1 MKSHLFNHRKIAV
14 IAGMLLATAG
24 LKAQYGNIGYFNQ
37 ANHLFDQKN
46 YFEAAQAY
54 EKYLQEEKKS
64 RSRGTAFSVE
74 KKMKGKSNLNPHQE
88 AVYHLAESYR
98 LSHDY
103 TQAEKWYKQ
112 ASAFSAEAYP
122 ACLYW
127 YGVTLR
133 TNKKYEEAFNALT
146 KFVQTYKDLDPN
158 LMNADRELDD
168 LKFIQAQSNKAR
180 QDQFIL
186 EMKKSPTRTSQYAMA
201 VRHEDTL
208 VFTGVHSNPPESKKD
223 KETFSNDLYETIGG
237 EDSMFTA
244 EILNIDVGEDFHQ
257 GMANFS
263 TDGKKMFFTRWSTV
277 NGMTKSAIYTSEL
290 KDSGWSL
297 AEKMDEPVNIP
308 GYNNAQPFIT
318 ADGKFLLF
326 SSDRPGGIG
335 KFDLWYAA
343 LDEHFRVL
351 TVSNLGAIINT
362 PQDEESPYYHEQSR
376 TLVFSSNGRVGMGGF
391 DIYYSNNDY
400 SFNHWSQPV
409 NPGSP
414 INSTKDDIYFISTDK
429 DNIWNTGWISSDRA
443 SNCCL
448 SLFSIKDN
456 TERFVTGKLVDCQ
469 SRQTIPGA
477 KLTITDPA
485 HQNKVLF
492 TVPTDSLGQYHF
504 GVRNI
509 SRFRILAYKQG
520 YQSSENIYRIHFE
533 AGMDTVKNDPLCM
546 TAIIDTSKDVSVK
559 GILNTLSRDNDLGNF
574 AYKKATL
581 TSKTNSNLD
590 SLYNLM
596 KAHPSIV
603 VQIGGYTDGIGGVE
617 YNLKLAQARVNT
629 CINYLIRKGIDSA
642 RLKGKAFGKC
652 CPIAPETINGK
663 DNPAGRARNR
673 RVEFSLLV
681 GEDGTGEGAH
691 DPRQ

>member
-1 MKSHLFNHRKIAV
+1 M
-14 IAGMLLATAG
+14 MLLVTAG

-37 ANHLFDQKN
+37 ANRLFDQRN

-54 EKYLQEEKKS
+54 EKYLQAEKKS

-74 KKMKGKSNLNPHQE
+74 KKIKGKSNLNPHQE

-98 LSHDY
+98 LCHDY

-112 ASAFSAEAYP
+112 ASGFSAEAYP

-168 LKFIQAQSNKAR
+168 LKFIQAQSNKGR

-186 EMKKSPTRTSQYAMA
+186 ELQKSSTRTSQYAMA
-201 VRHEDTL
+201 VRHDDTL
-208 VFTGVHSNPPESKKD
+208 VFTGVHSNPPQSKKD
-223 KETFSNDLYETIGG
+223 KETFSNDLYETVAG
-237 EDSMFTA
+237 EDAISTA
-244 EILNIDVGEDFHQ
+244 EMLTIDVGEDFHQ
-257 GMANFS
+257 GMANFTS
-263 TDGKKMFFTRWSTV
+263 DGKKMFFTRWSTV
-277 NGMTKSAIYTSEL
+277 NGMTKSAIYVSEL

-297 AEKMDEPVNIP
+297 AEKLDEPINIP

-318 ADGKFLLF
+318 PDGKFLLF
-326 SSDRPGGIG
+326 ASDRPGGFG
-335 KFDLWYAA
+335 KFDLWFAA
-343 LDEHFRVL
+343 LDEHFQVL
-351 TVSNLGAIINT
+351 SVSNMGSTINT
-362 PQDEESPYYHEQSR
+362 SQDEESPFYHEQSR

-391 DIYYSNNDY
+391 DIFYSNNDY
-400 SFNHWSQPV
+400 SFSHWTQPV

-414 INSTKDDIYFISTDK
+414 INSTKDDIYFVSTDK

-443 SNCCL
+443 SDCCL
-448 SLFSIKDN
+448 ALFSVKDN
-456 TERFVTGKLVDCQ
+456 TERFVSGRVIDCQ
-469 SRQTIPGA
+469 TSEHLSGA
-477 KLTITDPA
+477 ELTITDPV
-485 HQNKVLF
+485 HKNKVLF
-492 TVPTDSLGQYHF
+492 KVPTDSLGQYHF
-504 GVRNI
+504 GVRNV
-509 SRFRILAYKQG
+509 SRFRILAQKQG
-520 YQSSENIYRIHFE
+520 YKAQENVYRMHFE
-533 AGMDTVKNDPLCM
+533 AGMDTVKNDPLCLAAIKE
-546 TAIIDTSKDVSVK
+546 TASDIAVK
-559 GILNTLSRDNDLGNF
+559 GILNTLSRETNLGNF

-581 TSKTNSNLD
+581 TSTTNSNLD
-590 SLYNLM
+590 SLANLM

-603 VQIGGYTDGIGGVE
+603 VQIGGYTDGIGGE
-617 YNLKLAQARVNT
+617 AYNIKLAQARVNT
-629 CINYLIRKGIDSA
+629 CLKYLIKKGIDPA
-642 RLKGKAFGKC
+642 RLKGKSFGKC

-663 DNPAGRARNR
+663 DNPAGRAKNR

-681 GEDGTGEGAH
+681 GEDGTGEGAR